1 MWIQRKTLLYNTPNF
16 AKVFPWTKVRTVNE
30 IWQPN
35 SSIPSLEKKVIK
47 IDPTATKRG
56 GGWKERLGE
65 ITLDSIKE
73 HVVLRGRISG
83 RVLRTIR
90 NLITKLAAKP
100 QIFFYDST
108 YVRIRVFVCYR
119 CTISNKTNARKRS
132 EIGKMVEVEYKKGRR
147 ESGREWYEF
156 LVLRGRENKIG
167 RRETVDAQTNK
178 WKQKYRVRV

>member
-1 MWIQRKTLLYNTPNF
+1 M
-16 AKVFPWTKVRTVNE
+16 
-30 IWQPN
+30 
-35 SSIPSLEKKVIK
+35 IK
-47 IDPTATKRG
+47 IDPTATKRGG

-147 ESGREWYEF
+147 ESGRE
-156 LVLRGRENKIG
+156 
-167 RRETVDAQTNK
+167 
-178 WKQKYRVRV
+178 